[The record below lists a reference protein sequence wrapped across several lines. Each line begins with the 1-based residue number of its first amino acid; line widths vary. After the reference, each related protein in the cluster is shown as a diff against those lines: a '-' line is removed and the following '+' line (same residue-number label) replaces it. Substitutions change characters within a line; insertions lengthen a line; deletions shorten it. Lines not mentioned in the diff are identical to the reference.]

1 MAAENVAFITFDE
14 ESKTFQMLA
23 QLKQLSMAGE
33 LRVRNA
39 VVVSHN
45 PDGTLKIEDGTT
57 TDWGMGSSTGGL
69 IGAVVGILGGPL
81 GVLLGWGTG
90 ALVGGVLDSRDAV
103 TRMRVIN
110 RIGELIPQ
118 DRNGLIAEV
127 REESPDALDAAVKE
141 LGGTI
146 VRTSTEAIEDEVE
159 AAAQAEAKA
168 KRAERNQQRE
178 EEFEGFTDRVK
189 ETWDDLRA
197 KLPGGSGGGKQDD
210 SGSGTP
216 SQA

>member
-1 MAAENVAFITFDE
+1 MATENVAFITFED

-45 PDGTLKIEDGTT
+45 PDGSLKIEDGAT

-110 RIGELIPQ
+110 RIAEMIPQ

-127 REESPDALDAAVKE
+127 REESPDALNAAVQH

-159 AAAQAEAKA
+159 AAAQEEAKA
-168 KRAERNQQRE
+168 KRAERNKQRE
-178 EEFEGFTDRVK
+178 GDFEDFTDKVK
-189 ETWDDLRA
+189 DTWDDLRA
-197 KLPGGSGGGKQDD
+197 KLPGGGGKHDD
-210 SGSGTP
+210 AETKSE
-216 SQA
+216 A

>member
-23 QLKQLSMAGE
+23 QLKQLSMAGD

-45 PDGTLKIEDGTT
+45 PDGTLKIEDGTS
-57 TDWGMGSSTGGL
+57 TDFGMGSSTGGL

-118 DRNGLIAEV
+118 DKNGLIAEV
-127 REESPDALDAAVKE
+127 REESPDALDAAVKS

-159 AAAQAEAKA
+159 AAAQEEARA
-168 KRAERNQQRE
+168 KRAARNQQRE
-178 EEFEGFTDRVK
+178 EEVEGFTDKVK
-189 ETWDDLRA
+189 DTWDDFRS
-197 KLPGGSGGGKQDD
+197 KLPGGGGKHEDT
-210 SGSGTP
+210 GSGTP